1 MNVFLMLAGGVGTLT
16 FVVGMVTVNRVNSGG
31 VGVKLGDLPSFLFY
45 AALTSFYVG
54 LVLSEK
60 AAAFNI
66 DFDSPISAD
75 ILAAWSVGFS
85 FSVMLE
91 RFALSK
97 KSPDSHVVEDTTM
110 TDFPPANL
118 DRFYRIRKALSWV
131 TSTTRM

>member
-1 MNVFLMLAGGVGTLT
+1 MNALLMAAGGVGTLT
-16 FVVGMVTVNRVNSGG
+16 FVVGMVTLNKINSGG
-31 VGVKLGDLPSFLFY
+31 KGVRLSDLPSFLLY

-60 AAAFNI
+60 TGTFSI
-66 DFDSPISAD
+66 KFESPMSAD

-97 KSPDSHVVEDTTM
+97 KAPDSHVVEDTTM
-110 TDFPPANL
+110 TDISVVRSE
-118 DRFYRIRKALSWV
+118 RFFSVRKALGWL